1 MRSCND
7 NDCPSWTP
15 WSEWGQ
21 CSLTCGGGTC
31 TRTRKCKLPNGSE
44 VPNEQCTNGMLHFKV
59 LFYPKEMLSLQRLKN
74 YTLLKVQMVNNSFLT
89 LLLKQIPN

>member
-1 MRSCND
+1 MVCDGPPKEMRSCND

-44 VPNEQCTNGMLHFKV
+44 VPNEQCTNGELHLKF
-59 LFYPKEMLSLQRLKN
+59 LFYPKEMLSL
-74 YTLLKVQMVNNSFLT
+74 
-89 LLLKQIPN
+89 